1 MNIFADMQSDNRRLV
16 RDLVSALRAH
26 PLWLIVPIAIAT
38 NRADFFTDE
47 SIKRFQATNEDLF
60 DV

>member
-1 MNIFADMQSDNRRLV
+1 MRRDNRKLV
-16 RDLVSALRAH
+16 RELVTALRAH

-38 NRADFFTDE
+38 NRTDFFE
-47 SIKRFQATNEDLF
+47 ELNVKRYRSSNGDLF